1 VPLKRSGVAD
11 ANEVPGLVASLAS
24 DRASFITGSGF
35 DVDGVMKPIQAAH
48 QEYA

>member
-1 VPLKRSGVAD
+1 VPLKRFGVAD
-11 ANEVPGLVASLAS
+11 EVSGLVAFLAS

-35 DVDGVMKPIQAAH
+35 DVDGDLMKSIQAAH